1 MVCMNVCNFC
11 SLMSPNI
18 PLAMSIDLVCG
29 VMQWKT
35 VKKGER
41 VMNAKG
47 DRALLDIRGNQIKAI
62 GG

>member
-1 MVCMNVCNFC
+1 
-11 SLMSPNI
+11 MSPNI